1 MAGVSRRASYDPA
14 VRIPVGWT
22 GRDCALVAVIP
33 SLVLGVGIAHHVRV
47 RTVDQSSW
55 NGTGFGMFATFDSFQ
70 TRKVVAWTGDGTPLV
85 VESTA
90 AERWA
95 RILPTDE
102 HVEHAALDI
111 ARANHI
117 AAGETLHVEVRAIDV
132 DLDDESVQVTVK
144 RLVSVDVTVEA
155 DG

>member
-1 MAGVSRRASYDPA
+1 VSYDPA
-14 VRIPVGWT
+14 VRIPAGWT
-22 GRDCALVAVIP
+22 ARDCALVAVVP
-33 SLVLGVGIAHHVRV
+33 SLVVAIGIAHHVRV

-95 RILPTDE
+95 RIVPTDE
-102 HVEHAALDI
+102 HAEHAALDI
-111 ARANHI
+111 ARANHV
-117 AAGETLHVEVRAIDV
+117 AAGETLHVEVRSIDV
-132 DLDDESVQVTVK
+132 HLDHEGVQVTVN
-144 RLVSVDVTVEA
+144 RLVSVEVTVEA
-155 DG
+155 DR